1 MSSIAIIPDSNFPTN
16 IMLECS
22 TSRSHYLKWTIRR
35 KRSTVSKI
43 LGVLNETYYYV
54 LQIASNKRRTV
65 GILLGFGIFAVLLA
79 LALSAYFEL
88 PRGDGVILPSM
99 AVLMLLQY
107 SLASSM
113 VLRIAGA
120 RPARREEYPFI
131 YHTVEGLAIAAG
143 IPAPKCYIIDTPA
156 INAFATGRNPQ
167 EGVVALTTGLIQRL
181 NNEEIEGV
189 IAHEIA
195 HIRNYDI
202 RLATIAIA
210 FVGIVAVIRD
220 LFVRSLWFGGGRSKG
235 RSKNDRNR
243 GPGIFIAIGLIF
255 IILAPIFSRL
265 LQLALSRRREYAADS
280 TAAWLTRNPQGLAN
294 ALRKMP
300 LIPIRSGRRLS
311 LQLLFTLLIH

>member
-1 MSSIAIIPDSNFPTN
+1 MKPTIN
-16 IMLECS
+16 L
-22 TSRSHYLKWTIRR
+22 YQ
-35 KRSTVSKI
+35 
-43 LGVLNETYYYV
+43 
-54 LQIASNKRRTV
+54 QIAANKRKTV
-65 GILLGFGIFAVLLA
+65 LILFGFGIFAVLLA

-88 PRGDGVILPSM
+88 PPVGTVAILSGM

-107 SLASSM
+107 SMASSM

-195 HIRNYDI
+195 HIRNYDS

-294 ALRKMP
+294 ALRKIAIDPYP
-300 LIPIRSGRRLS
+300 LRQATESTASLYIVNPLNKLSMAANSFSTHPPIEKRIEL
-311 LQLLFTLLIH
+311 LEQLAYKY

>member
-1 MSSIAIIPDSNFPTN
+1 MP
-16 IMLECS
+16 
-22 TSRSHYLKWTIRR
+22 
-35 KRSTVSKI
+35 
-43 LGVLNETYYYV
+43 VLP
-54 LQIASNKRRTV
+54 V
-65 GILLGFGIFAVLLA
+65 G
-79 LALSAYFEL
+79 
-88 PRGDGVILPSM
+88 R
-99 AVLMLLQY
+99 Q
-107 SLASSM
+107 
-113 VLRIAGA
+113 
-120 RPARREEYPFI
+120 YPFI

-294 ALRKMP
+294 ALRKIAIDPYP
-300 LIPIRSGRRLS
+300 LRQATESTASLYIVNPLNKLSMAANSFSTHPPIEKRIEL
-311 LQLLFTLLIH
+311 LEQLAYKY

>member
-1 MSSIAIIPDSNFPTN
+1 MKPTIN
-16 IMLECS
+16 L
-22 TSRSHYLKWTIRR
+22 YQ
-35 KRSTVSKI
+35 
-43 LGVLNETYYYV
+43 
-54 LQIASNKRRTV
+54 QIAANKRKTV
-65 GILLGFGIFAVLLA
+65 LILFGFGIFAVLLA

-88 PRGDGVILPSM
+88 PPVGTVAILSGM

-107 SLASSM
+107 SMASSM

-294 ALRKMP
+294 ALRKIAIDPYP
-300 LIPIRSGRRLS
+300 LRQATESTASLYIVNPLNKLSMAANSFSTHPPIEKRIEL
-311 LQLLFTLLIH
+311 LEQLAYKY

>member
-1 MSSIAIIPDSNFPTN
+1 MKPTIN
-16 IMLECS
+16 L
-22 TSRSHYLKWTIRR
+22 YQ
-35 KRSTVSKI
+35 
-43 LGVLNETYYYV
+43 
-54 LQIASNKRRTV
+54 QIASNKRRTV

-88 PRGDGVILPSM
+88 PLGATGVILSSM

-143 IPAPKCYIIDTPA
+143 IPAPKCYIIDSPA
-156 INAFATGRNPQ
+156 INAFATGRDPQ
-167 EGVVALTTGLIQRL
+167 EGVVALTTGLIERL

-195 HIRNYDI
+195 HIQNYDI

-210 FVGIVAVIRD
+210 FVGIVSVINE
-220 LFVRSLWFGGGRSKG
+220 LVVRSLWFGGGRIKG
-235 RSKNDRNR
+235 RSKNDRNK
-243 GPGIFIAIGLIF
+243 GGSGIFLAIGLIF

-265 LQLALSRRREYAADS
+265 LQLALSRRREYAADT

-294 ALRKMP
+294 ALRKIAIDPYP
-300 LIPIRSGRRLS
+300 LRQATKSTAALYIVNPLNKLSMAANSFSTHPPIEKRIEL
-311 LQLLFTLLIH
+311 LEQLAYKY

>member
-1 MSSIAIIPDSNFPTN
+1 MKPTIN
-16 IMLECS
+16 L
-22 TSRSHYLKWTIRR
+22 YQ
-35 KRSTVSKI
+35 
-43 LGVLNETYYYV
+43 
-54 LQIASNKRRTV
+54 QIASNKRRTV

-88 PRGDGVILPSM
+88 PPVGTVAILSGM

-107 SLASSM
+107 SMASSM

-294 ALRKMP
+294 ALRKIAIDPYP
-300 LIPIRSGRRLS
+300 LRQATESTASLYIVNPLNKLSMAANSFSTHPPIEKRIEL
-311 LQLLFTLLIH
+311 LEQLAYKY

>member
-1 MSSIAIIPDSNFPTN
+1 MKPTIN
-16 IMLECS
+16 L
-22 TSRSHYLKWTIRR
+22 YQ
-35 KRSTVSKI
+35 
-43 LGVLNETYYYV
+43 
-54 LQIASNKRRTV
+54 QIAANKRKTV
-65 GILLGFGIFAVLLA
+65 LILFGFGIFAVLLA

-88 PRGDGVILPSM
+88 PPVGTVAILSGM

-107 SLASSM
+107 SMASSM

-243 GPGIFIAIGLIF
+243 GPGIFIAVGLIF

-294 ALRKMP
+294 ALRKIAIDPYP
-300 LIPIRSGRRLS
+300 LRQATESTASLYIVNPLNKLSMAANSFSTHPPIEKRIEL
-311 LQLLFTLLIH
+311 LEQLAYKY

>member
-1 MSSIAIIPDSNFPTN
+1 MKPTIN
-16 IMLECS
+16 L
-22 TSRSHYLKWTIRR
+22 YQ
-35 KRSTVSKI
+35 
-43 LGVLNETYYYV
+43 
-54 LQIASNKRRTV
+54 QIAANKRKTV
-65 GILLGFGIFAVLLA
+65 LILFGFGIFAVLLA

-88 PRGDGVILPSM
+88 PPVGTVAILSGM

-107 SLASSM
+107 SMASSM

-220 LFVRSLWFGGGRSKG
+220 LFVRSLWFGGGRSRG

-243 GPGIFIAIGLIF
+243 GPGIFIAVGLIF

-294 ALRKMP
+294 ALRKIAIDPYP
-300 LIPIRSGRRLS
+300 LRQATESTASLYIVNPLNKLSMAANSFSTHPPIEKRIEL
-311 LQLLFTLLIH
+311 LEQLAYKY

>member
-1 MSSIAIIPDSNFPTN
+1 MKPTIN
-16 IMLECS
+16 L
-22 TSRSHYLKWTIRR
+22 YQ
-35 KRSTVSKI
+35 
-43 LGVLNETYYYV
+43 
-54 LQIASNKRRTV
+54 QIAANKRKTV
-65 GILLGFGIFAVLLA
+65 LILFGFGIFAVLLA

-88 PRGDGVILPSM
+88 PPVGTVAILSGM

-255 IILAPIFSRL
+255 IILAPIFSACCSL
-265 LQLALSRRREYAADS
+265 PYPAPGICSGFNSCLV
-280 TAAWLTRNPQGLAN
+280 NPQ
-294 ALRKMP
+294 P
-300 LIPIRSGRRLS
+300 PRSRQRFA
-311 LQLLFTLLIH
+311 QDCH